1 MGVILSVLGHI
12 DAFDP
17 PYFGA
22 ETDGNMQRLLDLEQ
36 QEEEAEEEEEEEE
49 KSQTV
54 EPRKAA
60 ARA

>member
-1 MGVILSVLGHI
+1 MGVILSVPDHI

-36 QEEEAEEEEEEEE
+36 QEEEAEEEEEEE